1 MPDRFRFA
9 APYAALLSLLLAA
22 GCGPKNGGDP
32 AGPVKPTANGKTT
45 KPVKPEP
52 KPKQTRFQRVLY
64 DYVNGRI
71 PPTPARKDGLEE
83 DSGWKV
89 AAWEDLALC
98 KKFTDKKKGRT
109 LMYLA
114 TGGGKKGKCAAVL
127 TKELCLAP
135 KGALRLSAY
144 NPSNI
149 PVEIGV
155 AFWFSGSWV
164 YYESTTQPLPP
175 GKWKTFSFDLAAG
188 TYKTASRKWKHTAS
202 LWKCA
207 ETQQLAVLVHTG
219 GKPARVLL
227 NGLTVDQA
235 PRPKPKPK
243 AEPRKGK
250 PVKSGPPPEDE
261 PPPIKGG
268 KKKRDKPA
276 PKADPTSVQIKP

>member
-1 MPDRFRFA
+1 
-9 APYAALLSLLLAA
+9 
-22 GCGPKNGGDP
+22 
-32 AGPVKPTANGKTT
+32 
-45 KPVKPEP
+45 
-52 KPKQTRFQRVLY
+52 
-64 DYVNGRI
+64 
-71 PPTPARKDGLEE
+71 
-83 DSGWKV
+83 
-89 AAWEDLALC
+89 
-98 KKFTDKKKGRT
+98 
-109 LMYLA
+109 MYLA

-164 YYESTTQPLPP
+164 YYESATQPLPP
-175 GKWKTFSFDLAAG
+175 GKWKTFSFNLAAG
-188 TYKTASRKWKHTAS
+188 TYKTASSKWKHTAS
-202 LWKCA
+202 LWKRE
-207 ETQQLAVLVHTG
+207 ETQQLAVLLHTG

-235 PRPKPKPK
+235 PRPKPKSKPKPK
-243 AEPRKGK
+243 AEPKEPAPKKAK

-268 KKKRDKPA
+268 KKKKDKPA
-276 PKADPTSVQIKP
+276 PKGDPTSVQIKP